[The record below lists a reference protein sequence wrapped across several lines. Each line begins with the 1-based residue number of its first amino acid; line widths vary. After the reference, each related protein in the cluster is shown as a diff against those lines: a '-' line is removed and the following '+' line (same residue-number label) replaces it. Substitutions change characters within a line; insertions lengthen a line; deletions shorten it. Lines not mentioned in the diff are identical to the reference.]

1 VALGCL
7 ATCAL
12 GIGAVRPRLA
22 DAFHKLKATSDVYA
36 LPSPDHA
43 IVASL
48 GWRSALAD
56 VIFANMLVS
65 YGLHFQEKRRF
76 EFAGNYL
83 DTIVALDPKFR
94 QPYMFSDT
102 LLTVQPVVPRKEDYV
117 KARDLLERGM
127 QAFPTDGELWT
138 AAGQFLAYLAPP
150 RLGDKKLEEEW
161 RMEGARRLARAC
173 ELLGSNEAL
182 PYHCITAAGLFSSAG
197 NREAVVQFLERVL
210 AVSDNDEIREL
221 ALGYLE
227 RVVGERE
234 REQAERRFQ
243 RFNEAWSKDLPFV
256 SKNTLLVIGPRFDS
270 ARCSGIAAREDAGCA
285 SSWQAWAQPAD
296 RREP

>member
-1 VALGCL
+1 MSSSKSDREAAVVKPDRARSVGPTLVALACL
-7 ATCAL
+7 SASAL
-12 GIGAVRPRLA
+12 GIGFVRPRLA
-22 DAFHKLKATSDVYA
+22 AAFHELKATSDVYA
-36 LPSPDHA
+36 LPSPDYA

-56 VIFANMLVS
+56 VIYANMLVS

-102 LLTVQPVVPRKEDYV
+102 LLTVQPVVARKEDYL
-117 KARDLLERGM
+117 KARELLERGM

-138 AAGQFLAYLAPP
+138 AAGQFMAYLGPP
-150 RLGDKKLEEEW
+150 RLGDKKLEQEW

-197 NREAVVQFLERVL
+197 NREAVRQFLERVL
-210 AVSDNDEIREL
+210 AVSDNDYIRTL
-221 ALGYLE
+221 AFGYLE
-227 RVVGERE
+227 RVMGEGE
-234 REQAERRFQ
+234 REQAERRYR
-243 RFNEAWSKDLPFV
+243 RFNEVGA
-256 SKNTLLVIGPRFDS
+256 
-270 ARCSGIAAREDAGCA
+270 
-285 SSWQAWAQPAD
+285 
-296 RREP
+296 